1 MLLPLL
7 GIFLFT
13 CCATRWLLRP
23 GNPLSAVDEPNHRSL
38 HERDT
43 PKGGGLA
50 IVVGLLLVEGWQ
62 RLRGETF
69 FPDLLSLVG
78 FFLIAYVS
86 FHDDRRPVPAGLR
99 FLIHL
104 AAAVALLMSG
114 LRLEALPLPGLAD
127 QPLALGWL
135 AIPLTLLITVW
146 FTNLY
151 NFMDGMDGFAG
162 GMTVLGFGGCAWLAW
177 GQGDAE
183 LALLCGAIAMAGA
196 GFLVWNFPPAKIFM
210 GDVAAAPLGYL
221 VALVTFLGVKNQS
234 LSLWQPLLI
243 FSPFW
248 VDATLTLLRRMVRKE
263 AFWKAHRSHA
273 YQRFAQAGWGH
284 RRTTLAEY
292 GLMLLMLGAAWLF
305 VRLEPSGQGWLLL
318 GVTLLFALAWCL
330 LRAVEKA
337 YRARGTE

>member
-1 MLLPLL
+1 MLLPIL
-7 GIFLFT
+7 GIFFFT

-23 GNPLSAVDEPNHRSL
+23 GNPLSAVDAPNHRSL
-38 HERDT
+38 HKTDT

-50 IVVGLLLVEGWQ
+50 IVAGLLLLEGWQ
-62 RLRGETF
+62 RIRGEVL
-69 FPDLLSLVG
+69 FPNAIALVG
-78 FFLIAYVS
+78 FVLIADVS
-86 FHDDRRPVPAGLR
+86 FHDDRRPVPSAIRL
-99 FLIHL
+99 LIHL
-104 AAAVALLMSG
+104 AAAFALLHSG
-114 LRLEALPLPGLAD
+114 LQLDALPLPVISD

-135 AIPLTLLITVW
+135 AIPVTLLATVW

-162 GMTVLGFGGCAWLAW
+162 GMTVLGFGGCALLAW
-177 GQGDAE
+177 LNGDPQ
-183 LALLCGAIAMAGA
+183 LTLLSGAIAAAGC

-221 VALVTFLGVKNQS
+221 VAVVTFLGIQNQS
-234 LSLWQPLLI
+234 LDLWQPLLI

-248 VDATLTLLRRMVRKE
+248 VDATCTLLRRLLQGERV
-263 AFWKAHRSHA
+263 WTAHRSHA

-284 RRTTLAEY
+284 RRTTLVEY
-292 GLMLLMLGAAWLF
+292 AFMILMIAAAWLF
-305 VRLEPSGQGWLLL
+305 GEVGPLGQAGLLTAVL
-318 GVTLLFALAWCL
+318 GIFMLAWVF

>member
-1 MLLPLL
+1 MLLPIL

-23 GNPLSAVDEPNHRSL
+23 GNPLSAVDAPNHRSL
-38 HERDT
+38 HKTAT

-50 IVVGLLLVEGWQ
+50 IVVGLLLLEGWQ
-62 RLRGETF
+62 RIRGEVL
-69 FPDLLSLVG
+69 FPNAIALLG
-78 FFLIAYVS
+78 FVLIADVS
-86 FHDDRRPVPAGLR
+86 FHDDRRPVPSAIR

-104 AAAVALLMSG
+104 AAAFALLQSG
-114 LRLEALPLPGLAD
+114 LRLEALPLPALTE
-127 QPLALGWL
+127 QPLGFGWL
-135 AIPLTLLITVW
+135 AIPITLLATVW

-162 GMTVLGFGGCAWLAW
+162 GMTVLGFGGCALLAW
-177 GQGDAE
+177 LNEDLQLTL
-183 LALLCGAIAMAGA
+183 LAGAIAAAGC

-221 VALVTFLGVKNQS
+221 VAVVTFFGVQNQS
-234 LSLWQPLLI
+234 LDLWQPLLI

-248 VDATLTLLRRMVRKE
+248 VDATCTLLRRLLKGER
-263 AFWKAHRSHA
+263 FWTAHRSHA

-292 GLMLLMLGAAWLF
+292 GFMVLMIAAAWWFGELGPRGQAGLLTGVIGLF
-305 VRLEPSGQGWLLL
+305 V
-318 GVTLLFALAWCL
+318 LAWLL
-330 LRAVEKA
+330 LRAVEGA
-337 YRARGTE
+337 YRSRGTE